1 VLFSS
6 PAPKWLPT
14 WLSHAASNRFLNTD
28 VWLHDVERR
37 IRSKGQHVDVMDL
50 YVRASSSDLG
60 VTAFR
65 KVRRQWMSYSLR
77 YWKNRWEL

>member
-1 VLFSS
+1 MIYVVPIQAGKTRVLFQS

-28 VWLHDVERR
+28 VWLHGVERKV
-37 IRSKGQHVDVMDL
+37 RSMGQNVDVKDL
-50 YVRASSSDLG
+50 YVRASTSDLG

-65 KVRRQWMSYSLR
+65 RVRRC
-77 YWKNRWEL
+77 N